1 MKAGIF
7 MLGLLLMFV
16 LLFAHWLREPHRLGA
31 HWYAMDRGLKQV
43 DLDGEP
49 VSR

>member
-16 LLFAHWLREPHRLGA
+16 LVFAHWLRTPHRLA
-31 HWYAMDRGLKQV
+31 AQWDTLDRGLDQI
-43 DLDGEP
+43 DLTGEP
-49 VSR
+49 VAR